1 MACWGANRRGALGDG
16 TEENRLVPRP
26 VRDLDDAVAIAT
38 GSSFSCALRKTGRV
52 ACWGWG
58 SGGAHGLDTMHAILT
73 PRDVDGVVDAIA
85 LSAGMEGVCATTRGR
100 ELVCWGSNSH
110 GQIGA
115 PPTTFVA
122 APTAIAF
129 GEAP

>member
-1 MACWGANRRGALGDG
+1 
-16 TEENRLVPRP
+16 
-26 VRDLDDAVAIAT
+26 
-38 GSSFSCALRKTGRV
+38 
-52 ACWGWG
+52 
-58 SGGAHGLDTMHAILT
+58 MHALLT

-85 LSAGMEGVCATTRGR
+85 LSGGMEGACATTRGR

-122 APTAIAF
+122 APTAIVF
-129 GEAP
+129 SGTP